1 MEGSRGSGSEPI
13 HQASIHPPPASNL
26 FAVSTLLPQVSEDA
40 TVSRRTLF
48 RAGVTV
54 ILIGLG
60 ASMPAQAAGFFDDL
74 AGALFGRPAPR
85 AAIFHDPLE
94 MTVQPRRMNAPALTS
109 RPPPPVV
116 KLDPAKEP
124 DWYLRDPSLR
134 RGDIVVTAAGVMVY
148 QGRDSDAIRQSD
160 FATLRAT
167 KSGAKGWQR
176 QVLAGAA
183 GGRSFFGEAPRRGG
197 EKLAITESKLES
209 TR

>member
-1 MEGSRGSGSEPI
+1 M
-13 HQASIHPPPASNL
+13 
-26 FAVSTLLPQVSEDA
+26 
-40 TVSRRTLF
+40 SRRTLF
-48 RAGVTV
+48 RTGVTAV
-54 ILIGLG
+54 LIGLG

-94 MTVQPRRMNAPALTS
+94 MTVQPRRMNAPAVTS

-116 KLDPAKEP
+116 KLDPSTEP

-134 RGDIVVTAAGVMVY
+134 RGDIVVIATGVMIY
-148 QGRDSDAIRQSD
+148 QGRDSDAIRRSD
-160 FATLRAT
+160 FVALGAT

-183 GGRSFFGEAPRRGG
+183 GGRSFFGETAHRGG
-197 EKLAITESKLES
+197 EKLAITEAKVES